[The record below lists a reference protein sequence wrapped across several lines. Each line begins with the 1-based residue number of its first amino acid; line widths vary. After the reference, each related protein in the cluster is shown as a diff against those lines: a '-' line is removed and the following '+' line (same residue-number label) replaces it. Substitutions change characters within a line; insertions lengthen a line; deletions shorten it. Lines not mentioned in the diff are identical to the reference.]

1 MSATM
6 LDWTQS
12 STFLQYGVLP
22 LAIFAARIV
31 DVSMGTVR
39 VVLLGRGMRLLAPI
53 LGFFEIIIWLI
64 AIGQIMQNLSNW
76 VCYVAYGAGF
86 AAGNYI
92 GLIIEAKLAVGL
104 SMVRIITPAGTDRL
118 KRFLRRAGY
127 RVTTLRASGR
137 DGEVDLLF
145 TVIRRRQ
152 LPRVVRVIRRYN
164 PAAFYTI
171 EDVRYA
177 SDTSPLRPG
186 APWRSSR
193 RMQRMLTR
201 RKHK

>member
-1 MSATM
+1 MF
-6 LDWTQS
+6 DWILN
-12 STFLQYGVLP
+12 FDVYQYVLLP
-22 LAIFAARIV
+22 LAIFASRVI

-39 VVLLGRGMRLLAPI
+39 VVLLGRGMRVLAPI
-53 LGFFEIIIWLI
+53 LGFFEVIIWLL
-64 AIGQIMQNLSNW
+64 AIGQIMQNLTNW

-86 AAGNYI
+86 AAGNYF
-92 GLIIEAKLAVGL
+92 GLIIEQKLAVGL

-127 RVTTLRASGR
+127 KITSLHASGR
-137 DGEVDLLF
+137 DGEVELVF

-152 LPRVVRVIRRYN
+152 QNRVIRVIQRYN
-164 PAAFYTI
+164 PGAFYTI

-177 SDTSPLRPG
+177 SDASPLRPG
-186 APWRSSR
+186 ALWQSAK
-193 RMQRMLTR
+193 RMQKILPR